1 MDYWEAADGGVFIVG
16 FSSRGAQSSA
26 TLFRLGSAFRG
37 SITRRTSNSAMTLGP
52 VVPWQSQAIAR
63 GQSQRLIQIWFE
75 MPRERLPESFRTVA

>member
-1 MDYWEAADGGVFIVG
+1 MAHSDDADADAIIVG